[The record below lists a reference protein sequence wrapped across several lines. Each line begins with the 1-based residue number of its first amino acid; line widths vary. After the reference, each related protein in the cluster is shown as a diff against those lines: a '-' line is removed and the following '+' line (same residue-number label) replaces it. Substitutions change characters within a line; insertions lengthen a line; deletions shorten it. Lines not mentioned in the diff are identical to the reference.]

1 MHVYTHARTHAHTLI
16 HTHTHTHAHSY
27 TCMHAHT
34 YTHTHTIN
42 LDPRFSDILGRYA
55 RTYSHTHTHTHT
67 HTLTHSCTH
76 SFCEVHNYSVHIF
89 PSLPPGTPASAGR
102 SLSTV
107 RTSTWWVGRPWTSW
121 TSCYATTTE
130 RGSLPRRPWSTP
142 TSVRDSTV
150 HWFLEISMQKVPET
164 EKNDPAGI

>member
-1 MHVYTHARTHAHTLI
+1 MLGTEELYDYIDRYKIDLDPRFSDILGRYTHTHARIHACTYTC
-16 HTHTHTHAHSY
+16 THTHTHPHTHSR
-27 TCMHAHT
+27 TFIHMHARTYIHT
-34 YTHTHTIN
+34 HTHTHTIN

-107 RTSTWWVGRPWTSW
+107 RTSTW
-121 TSCYATTTE
+121 
-130 RGSLPRRPWSTP
+130 
-142 TSVRDSTV
+142 
-150 HWFLEISMQKVPET
+150 
-164 EKNDPAGI
+164 